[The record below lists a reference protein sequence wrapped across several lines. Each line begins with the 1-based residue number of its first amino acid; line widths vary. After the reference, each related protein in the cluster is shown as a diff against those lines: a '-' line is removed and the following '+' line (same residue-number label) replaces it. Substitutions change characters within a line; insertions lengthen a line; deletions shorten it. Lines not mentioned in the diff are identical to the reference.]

1 MHVWA
6 SVEGARYVGGRM
18 NGEET
23 PVPREDL
30 EVPAE
35 QVRIVCRDDLHRS
48 RLTVFFRF
56 ILAIPHL
63 IVVGIFGLLAFLMA
77 FINWFAILFSGR
89 AVQGD
94 LTDRF
99 IRYYVHV
106 YAYLY
111 LAANKFPPFGG
122 GDDYAVDLEIQS
134 VRRQSRWKTGFR
146 LILAVPAL
154 MLAFTLTGSGT
165 QYSGDAST
173 YGYSLG
179 SIAVAAFLGWFASM
193 ARGRMPRGLRDL
205 LVYGLGYTAQAYAY
219 FLLVTDKYPDSDPLR
234 PDYGEPAP
242 DHPVRISCDD
252 DLRRSRLTVFF
263 RFFLFLPHLVWLLLW
278 GIVVL
283 FTAIA
288 NWFVT
293 LFAGRPAGG
302 LHRFNAAYVRY
313 VTHVFAFVYLVAN
326 PFPGFTGKAGSYP
339 VDLQIPP
346 PERQNRWK
354 TGFRLILA
362 IPTWLIAS
370 AIGSAFGLVAL
381 FGWFAGLFTGR
392 MPRGLRNLGVFAL
405 RYSGQ
410 YYAYAILL
418 TDHYP
423 FSGPSLESVE
433 AAPPEPVPV
442 PEPA

>member
-1 MHVWA
+1 
-6 SVEGARYVGGRM
+6 M

-23 PVPREDL
+23 PVPVSAEG
-30 EVPAE
+30 EPPAA
-35 QVRIVCRDDLHRS
+35 QVQIVCRDDLHRR

-89 AVQGD
+89 AVKGD

-111 LAANKFPPFGG
+111 LAADKFPPFGG
-122 GDDYAVDLEIQS
+122 GDDYAVDIEIPT

-154 MLAFTLTGSGT
+154 MLAYTLTGSGT
-165 QYSGDAST
+165 QYSGDTSS
-173 YGYSLG
+173 YSYSLG
-179 SIAVAAFLGWFASM
+179 CIAVAAFLGWFASM

-263 RFFLFLPHLVWLLLW
+263 RFFLWLPHLVWLILW
-278 GIVVL
+278 GVVNL
-283 FTAIA
+283 FAVVA

-293 LFAGRPAGG
+293 LFTGRPAAG
-302 LHRFNAAYVRY
+302 LHRFISAYVRY
-313 VTHVFAFVYLVAN
+313 TAHNYAFISLVAN
-326 PFPGFTGKAGSYP
+326 PFPGFTGEQGSYP
-339 VDLQIPP
+339 VNLHLPE

-362 IPTWLIAS
+362 FPAVLVSGAVGNLLWI
-370 AIGSAFGLVAL
+370 IGL
-381 FGWFAGLFTGR
+381 FGWFVGLFTGQ
-392 MPRGLRNLGVFAL
+392 MPRGLRNLGVYVL
-405 RYSGQ
+405 RYQGQ
-410 YYAYAILL
+410 LNAYAMLL